1 MVLLSKFF
9 DWPEALV
16 VVKPETCLKWHRT
29 AFRAFWSWKS
39 CRRGRPRLPKN
50 LRELIREMVHDH
62 PTWGQERIADELKLK
77 LGIRV
82 SRGLS
87 ASTGVESVRAEEEP
101 ISAGPRSFVTK
112 QKRLLL
118 ATSLCRSR

>member
-1 MVLLSKFF
+1 MASHCVPCF
-9 DWPEALV
+9 PELEVRKARPTAAD
-16 VVKPETCLKWHRT
+16 KESART
-29 AFRAFWSWKS
+29 DLGDGA
-39 CRRGRPRLPKN
+39 RPSDVGP
-50 LRELIREMVHDH
+50 
-62 PTWGQERIADELKLK
+62 QERIAGELKLK

-101 ISAGPRSFVTK
+101 ISAGPRSFATK
-112 QKRLLL
+112 RKRLLL